1 MAVPGTQGRQAAEV
15 LSGWWKPSGHN
26 SHAAA
31 FWLAVN
37 CPATHTTHDWSVPF
51 RRVPA
56 LHAEH
61 SWRPASAANSPGLH
75 GLHAGL
81 AAVSAYL
88 PGAHDSHA
96 AAPGSEVWP
105 NVHASHEV

>member
-1 MAVPGTQGRQAAEV
+1 MLHAV
-15 LSGWWKPSGHN
+15 
-26 SHAAA
+26 HAAA
-31 FWLAVN
+31 RLPDTLPISHEVQFAAL
-37 CPATHTTHDWSVPF
+37 PLEY
-51 RRVPA
+51 VPA

-88 PGAHDSHA
+88 PGAHDSQA
-96 AAPGSEVWP
+96 TAPGSEVWP